1 MFFKCSC
8 NSLPVSIIIGPA
20 NEHDS
25 TKLINVMENISEY
38 LDDDSIE
45 QIVAVCAD
53 KGYDAK
59 KIREYPKNR
68 NISSG

>member
-1 MFFKCSC
+1 MTGYDGFKRISGTKIHVAVDC

-25 TKLINVMENISEY
+25 TKLIDVMENISEY

-45 QIVAVCAD
+45 QIVDCICRQ
-53 KGYDAK
+53 GL
-59 KIREYPKNR
+59 
-68 NISSG
+68 